1 MEAVLEKKNW
11 PKFLKVNGTP
21 EKQTFNKYLL
31 KPWKKGEIVKVVPW
45 DEQKS
50 SVGETDLDYRKRYV
64 SVIRKDNNGA
74 WTLKY
79 TWTWEIFEL
88 MTNK

>member
-31 KPWKKGEIVKVVPW
+31 KPWKKGEIVKVVSW

-50 SVGETDLDYRKRYV
+50 SVGETDLDYRKQYV
-64 SVIRKDNNGA
+64 SVMRKDNNGA

-79 TWTWEIFEL
+79 TWTWGIFDPI
-88 MTNK
+88 MNK

>member
-1 MEAVLEKKNW
+1 MR
-11 PKFLKVNGTP
+11 VNGTP

-45 DEQKS
+45 DEQKNS
-50 SVGETDLDYRKRYV
+50 RGETDLAYCKRYV
-64 SVIRKDNNGA
+64 SVIRKDGNGA

-79 TWTWEIFEL
+79 SWSWEIFDL

>member
-1 MEAVLEKKNW
+1 M
-11 PKFLKVNGTP
+11 
-21 EKQTFNKYLL
+21 NKYLL

-50 SVGETDLDYRKRYV
+50 NVGKTDLDHRKQYV
-64 SVIRKDNNGA
+64 SVMRKDDNGA

-79 TWTWEIFEL
+79 TWTWEIFDP
-88 MTNK
+88 MMNK

>member
-1 MEAVLEKKNW
+1 MERQKK
-11 PKFLKVNGTP
+11 K
-21 EKQTFNKYLL
+21 ESNKYLL

-50 SVGETDLDYRKRYV
+50 SVGETNFDYRKRYV
-64 SVIRKDNNGA
+64 SVIRKDDNGA

-79 TWTWEIFEL
+79 TWTWGIFDP

>member
-1 MEAVLEKKNW
+1 MEAILEKKNW
-11 PKFLKVNGTP
+11 PRFLKVNGTP
-21 EKQTFNKYLL
+21 EKKTMNKYLL

-50 SVGETDLDYRKRYV
+50 NVGKTDLDHRKQYV
-64 SVIRKDNNGA
+64 SVIRKDDNGA

-79 TWTWEIFEL
+79 TWTWEIFDP
-88 MTNK
+88 MMNK

>member
-31 KPWKKGEIVKVVPW
+31 KPWKKGEIVKAVSW

-50 SVGETDLDYRKRYV
+50 SVGETDLDYRKQYV
-64 SVIRKDNNGA
+64 SVIRKDDNGA

-79 TWTWEIFEL
+79 TWTWGIFDPI
-88 MTNK
+88 MNK

>member
-31 KPWKKGEIVKVVPW
+31 KPWKKGEIVKVVSW

-50 SVGETDLDYRKRYV
+50 SVGETDLDYRKQYV

-79 TWTWEIFEL
+79 TWTWGIFDPI
-88 MTNK
+88 MNK

>member
-31 KPWKKGEIVKVVPW
+31 KPWKKGEIVKVVSW

-50 SVGETDLDYRKRYV
+50 SVGETDLDYRKQYV
-64 SVIRKDNNGA
+64 SVMRKDNNGA

-79 TWTWEIFEL
+79 TWSWGIFDPI
-88 MTNK
+88 MNK